1 MYIYNNIVYIDKI
14 YISIKITLKKEMNI
28 NKKEIKEQKILLIGI
43 LTTFI
48 LLTLVFS
55 GCMQSETPQGLAIV
69 VVGRDSASGTREF
82 FWEHVMKKENF
93 TSNMLEKNSNGAVYQ
108 TVSSTKGAIGYI
120 GLGYLDENVKAL
132 KIEGIEPT
140 VANVIAGTYPISRAL
155 NMFTNGEPTMVAL
168 EFLKYLNSDEG
179 QAIVEEEGFV
189 PKTSTGPYVKVQGLT
204 GSITIV
210 GSTTVLPIAQLAAEE
225 FNKLYGTNLVAV
237 SGGGSSVGIQ
247 SVGEGSA
254 TIGMASRE
262 LKTSEISSY
271 PNLVKHIVCND
282 GIAIIVHPDNN
293 YVNDL
298 TLEQLK
304 DIYKG
309 TYTNWDQ
316 L

>member
-1 MYIYNNIVYIDKI
+1 MLV
-14 YISIKITLKKEMNI
+14 ISLIAT
-28 NKKEIKEQKILLIGI
+28 LLIAVVA
-43 LTTFI
+43 L
-48 LLTLVFS
+48 S
-55 GCMQSETPQGLAIV
+55 GCTGPETTPEKPETLAIV

-93 TSNMLEKNSNGAVYQ
+93 TTTMLEKNSNGAVYQ
-108 TVSSTKGAIGYI
+108 TVSSTKGAIGYV

-132 KIEGIEPT
+132 KINGVEPT
-140 VANVIAGTYPISRAL
+140 IANVIAGTYPISRAL
-155 NMFTNGEPTMVAL
+155 NMFTNGEPTGIAA
-168 EFLKYLNSDEG
+168 EFLKYLDSDEG
-179 QAIVEEEGFV
+179 QAIVEKEGFV
-189 PKTSTGPYVKVQGLT
+189 PKTSTGAYSKTEGLT

-225 FNKLYGTNLVAV
+225 FNDLYGATLVAV

-262 LKTSEISSY
+262 LKSSEATKY
-271 PNLVKHIVCND
+271 PNLVKHVVCND
-282 GIAIIVHPDNN
+282 GIAIIVHPTNN

-304 DIYKG
+304 SIYKG
-309 TYTNWDQ
+309 INTTWNEFI
-316 L
+316 